1 MTSHRSRPIWRRI
14 LIVSL
19 QALAAQGAARATCGS
34 ATCFIDTS
42 GGEGLPLPS
51 TVRVDLSFRYVDQ
64 DRKLAGTREVAEV
77 LTPKVNFEQR
87 VLEPDHHREVR
98 TQNSLI
104 QLDMLYGVSRR
115 AGVLAS
121 VPLFTEKD
129 HEHFDDVGTPDEHF
143 TSGDGTRGFGDLQ
156 LGAIYALVL
165 RPKDLVQC
173 GLKIKLPTGAWKL
186 HDSEGAINEPT
197 IQPGSGS
204 TDILAD
210 LHYSHLA
217 GPARFDWFVSGSFRA
232 NGENGLD
239 YRAGDESVLNVGVDR
254 PAGESS
260 VWSLQLNAR
269 HTERDRFL
277 GRTVPSTGATYISLS
292 PGIRFRTSSGGS
304 SFLYVFVQMPAYQK
318 VNESQLAPR
327 WGLVTGVTRVF

>member
-1 MTSHRSRPIWRRI
+1 MTSHRSRSIWRRI

-42 GGEGLPLPS
+42 GGEGLPLPA

-121 VPLFTEKD
+121 VTLFTAKD

-156 LGAIYALVL
+156 LGAIFALVL

-197 IQPGSGS
+197 IQPRSGS
-204 TDILAD
+204 IDILAD
-210 LHYSHLA
+210 LHYSHLV

-232 NGENGLD
+232 NGENALGTPSEIGFSGETS
-239 YRAGDESVLNVGVDR
+239 RRPGPRTSASVPASGSARHPEDR
-254 PAGESS
+254 PSFISS
-260 VWSLQLNAR
+260 CRCPLIR
-269 HTERDRFL
+269 R
-277 GRTVPSTGATYISLS
+277 STRANW
-292 PGIRFRTSSGGS
+292 PPVGGS
-304 SFLYVFVQMPAYQK
+304 
-318 VNESQLAPR
+318 
-327 WGLVTGVTRVF
+327 